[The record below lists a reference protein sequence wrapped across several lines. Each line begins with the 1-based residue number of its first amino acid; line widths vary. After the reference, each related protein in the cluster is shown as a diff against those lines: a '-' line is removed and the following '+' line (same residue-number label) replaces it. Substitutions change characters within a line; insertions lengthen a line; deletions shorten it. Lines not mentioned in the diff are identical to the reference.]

1 MLRDIIDDIIEKL
14 AEKHVSPVYSAFDGR
29 ALVQKGKGFFTVV
42 GISAFESS
50 APIYSEYVVY
60 LPFKSEIEL
69 TVTAPESS
77 SAVKLYEYYD
87 SDIAPVIF
95 DMAGLTCSLS
105 KMSIKFDTNIQRLV
119 LSVKLRVSG
128 ITKFERGLP

>member
-14 AEKHVSPVYSAFDGR
+14 AENHVFPVYSAFDGKSLER
-29 ALVQKGKGFFTVV
+29 KGRSFFTVV

-50 APIYSEYVVY
+50 TPIYSQYMVY

-69 TVTAPESS
+69 NVSAPENS
-77 SAVKLYEYYD
+77 SAKELYEYYD
-87 SDIAPVIF
+87 NNIAPVIF
-95 DMAGLTCSLS
+95 DMSGLTCSLG
-105 KMSIKFDTNIQRLV
+105 KMSLKFDSNIQRLV

-128 ITKFERGLP
+128 ITKYERSAP

>member
-14 AEKHVSPVYSAFDGR
+14 AENHVSPVYSAFDGR
-29 ALVQKGKGFFTVV
+29 ALDRKGRSFFTVV

-50 APIYSEYVVY
+50 APIYSQYMVY

-69 TVTAPESS
+69 TVTAPDSS
-77 SAVKLYEYYD
+77 SAEELYEYYD
-87 SDIAPVIF
+87 DNIAPVIF
-95 DMAGLTCSLS
+95 DMSGLTCSLS
-105 KMSIKFDTNIQRLV
+105 KMSLKFDTNIQRLV

-128 ITKFERGLP
+128 ITKFERSSS

>member
-1 MLRDIIDDIIEKL
+1 M
-14 AEKHVSPVYSAFDGR
+14 
-29 ALVQKGKGFFTVV
+29 
-42 GISAFESS
+42 
-50 APIYSEYVVY
+50 Y

>member
-14 AEKHVSPVYSAFDGR
+14 AENHVYPVYSAFDGR
-29 ALVQKGKGFFTVV
+29 ALDRKGREFFTVV

-50 APIYSEYVVY
+50 TPIYSQYMVY
-60 LPFKSEIEL
+60 LPFKSELEL
-69 TVTAPESS
+69 SVTAPDSS
-77 SAVKLYEYYD
+77 SMEELYEYYD
-87 SDIAPVIF
+87 NNIAPVIF

>member
-14 AEKHVSPVYSAFDGR
+14 AEKHVYPVYSAFDGR
-29 ALVQKGKGFFTVV
+29 ALAQKGKGFFTVV

-69 TVTAPESS
+69 TVTAPKSS